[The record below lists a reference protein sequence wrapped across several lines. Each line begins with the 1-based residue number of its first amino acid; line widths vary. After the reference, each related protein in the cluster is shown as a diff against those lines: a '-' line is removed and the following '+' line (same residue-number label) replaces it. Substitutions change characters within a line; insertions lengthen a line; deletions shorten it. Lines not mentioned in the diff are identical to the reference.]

1 LNSKLHAVCDG
12 EGRPIVMM
20 LTEGQMSDHK
30 GAVLL
35 FDALPRAKELLGD
48 KGYDS
53 DWFRAALSARGITP
67 CIPPKSNRKVQY
79 HYDKAAYRKRHLV
92 ENLFA
97 KIKDWRRIHTRY
109 DRCAHTF
116 MSAICIAATVIFWLN
131 Q

>member
-1 LNSKLHAVCDG
+1 MNSKLHAVCDG

-35 FDALPRAKELLGD
+35 FDALPNAKELLGD

-53 DWFRAALSARGITP
+53 DWFRAALTERGITP

-79 HYDKAAYRKRHLV
+79 HYDKAVYKKRHRI

-116 MSAICIAATVIFWLN
+116 MSAIAIAATVIFWL
-131 Q
+131 

>member
-1 LNSKLHAVCDG
+1 
-12 EGRPIVMM
+12 MM

-35 FDALPRAKELLGD
+35 FDALPNAKELLGD

-53 DWFRAALSARGITP
+53 DWFRTALTARGITP

-79 HYDKAAYRKRHLV
+79 HYDKAVYKKRHLV

>member
-1 LNSKLHAVCDG
+1 ML
-12 EGRPIVMM
+12 

-35 FDALPRAKELLGD
+35 FSRLPQAKELLAD

-53 DWFRAALSARGITP
+53 DWFRRALTSRGITP
-67 CIPPKSNRKVQY
+67 CIPPTASRKVQLP
-79 HYDKAAYRKRHLV
+79 YDKQLYRQRHKI

-97 KIKDWRRIHTRY
+97 RLKDCDALQPAMTDAPTLSCRPSLSPQP
-109 DRCAHTF
+109 
-116 MSAICIAATVIFWLN
+116 SASGSE

>member
-1 LNSKLHAVCDG
+1 MNSKPHAVCDG
-12 EGRPIVMM
+12 LGRPIILL

-35 FDALPRAKELLGD
+35 FSSLPKAKVLLGD

-53 DWFRAALSARGITP
+53 DWFRAALESQGIVA

-79 HYDKAAYRKRHLV
+79 HYDKQLYRQRHKI
-92 ENLFA
+92 ENLFGR
-97 KIKDWRRIHTRY
+97 IKDWRRVATRY

-116 MSAICIAATVIFWLN
+116 MSAISIAATVCYWL
-131 Q
+131 